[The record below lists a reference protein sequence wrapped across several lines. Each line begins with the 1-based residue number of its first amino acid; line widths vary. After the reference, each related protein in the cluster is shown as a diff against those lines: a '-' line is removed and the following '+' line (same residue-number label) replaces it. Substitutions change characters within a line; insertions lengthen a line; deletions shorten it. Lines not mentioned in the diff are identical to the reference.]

1 MRKLLLATAASSTI
15 PLDHERVDGEAFFI
29 TNDTPVYFWDFARTI
44 WHAAGY
50 DKGTESNWYLNR
62 ELGIT
67 FGYISEVLAS
77 ILGKTPTLTRKAII
91 MSCMTRYYNI
101 NKAKRALHYQPLW
114 SLKEGI
120 DRGVNWFLE
129 QDKAAAAPV
138 KA

>member
-1 MRKLLLATAASSTI
+1 
-15 PLDHERVDGEAFFI
+15 
-29 TNDTPVYFWDFARTI
+29 
-44 WHAAGY
+44 
-50 DKGTESNWYLNR
+50 
-62 ELGIT
+62 
-67 FGYISEVLAS
+67 VLAS